1 MSGKDLTKLQVKLY
15 MDSKLKCGTQIAASA
30 RTGISVSSACR
41 MEKGSLTGNKREIYW
56 QTRADP
62 FVGVWKSVIL
72 PKLTQHP
79 KMLAITILE
88 FLQEIFP
95 NQYPDNLLRTLQ
107 RKLKKWR
114 ALHGPEKEVIFNQE
128 HFPGRMGISDFTE
141 LKGVTITINGQV
153 FVHLLYHFRLSYSG
167 WSFVKVVQGGE
178 SYTALTEGLQE
189 ALWRLGGS
197 PREHRTDSLSAAFK
211 NLSKDDAD
219 DVTKSYREFCGYYKM
234 VATRNN
240 RGVSHENGSI
250 ESPHGH
256 VKRRI
261 VQALMLRGSH
271 DFADVKSYQD
281 WIDTVVSNHNRRN
294 AKEVEFERQS
304 LQKLPLYKTTD
315 FTEVVVKVHCSSTIE
330 IQRVIYSVPS
340 RLIGEMLRA
349 HLYQD
354 RIDLCFGSTKV
365 LTLKRL
371 YCSKNSK
378 CRSARIKSVDY
389 KHVIHSLHKK
399 PQAFRSSQ
407 IRNELL
413 PNEKFRF
420 IWEHINKTMAPREA
434 CKFIVGILYIADKY
448 NCEDDV
454 GTYVADL
461 IHDKKPLSMVAI
473 ERRYRKSENYV
484 PEITINQHPLKD
496 YDQLLGV
503 QI

>member
-1 MSGKDLTKLQVKLY
+1 
-15 MDSKLKCGTQIAASA
+15 
-30 RTGISVSSACR
+30 
-41 MEKGSLTGNKREIYW
+41 
-56 QTRADP
+56 
-62 FVGVWKSVIL
+62 
-72 PKLTQHP
+72 
-79 KMLAITILE
+79 
-88 FLQEIFP
+88 
-95 NQYPDNLLRTLQ
+95 
-107 RKLKKWR
+107 
-114 ALHGPEKEVIFNQE
+114 
-128 HFPGRMGISDFTE
+128 
-141 LKGVTITINGQV
+141 
-153 FVHLLYHFRLSYSG
+153 
-167 WSFVKVVQGGE
+167 
-178 SYTALTEGLQE
+178 
-189 ALWRLGGS
+189 
-197 PREHRTDSLSAAFK
+197 
-211 NLSKDDAD
+211 
-219 DVTKSYREFCGYYKM
+219 
-234 VATRNN
+234 
-240 RGVSHENGSI
+240 
-250 ESPHGH
+250 
-256 VKRRI
+256 
-261 VQALMLRGSH
+261 MLRGSH